1 MEPLVRIEI
10 RFIGENVLQ
19 VKRGDEGLMEVVLQ
33 PGEVFI
39 ELILKN
45 VSKYPLNVAKIYGF
59 TNLIFLEQGI
69 SVEDLQ
75 PREFLGALKDRK
87 DTEINFRREGVFLQ
101 PDQEIYL
108 KIRAVV
114 RVVML
119 RNPVDIHLQIYCK
132 PLGAVREI
140 VDGGKLVGH
149 VKVSVISN
157 VSEILK
163 RGLLAQLKQII
174 PDGIVH
180 DLLTY
185 LGRGD

>member
-1 MEPLVRIEI
+1 
-10 RFIGENVLQ
+10 
-19 VKRGDEGLMEVVLQ
+19 
-33 PGEVFI
+33 
-39 ELILKN
+39 
-45 VSKYPLNVAKIYGF
+45 
-59 TNLIFLEQGI
+59 
-69 SVEDLQ
+69 
-75 PREFLGALKDRK
+75 LGKD
-87 DTEINFRREGVFLQ
+87 VFLQ
-101 PDQEIYL
+101 PDRGIYL

-114 RVVML
+114 RVVL